1 MTEWLIFLGSAAAA
15 GAIHRVVL
23 VYTMT
28 TPEALIYPGRAHSL
42 AGESGG
48 GKTWVA
54 LHTCAEAIQ
63 DGHHIIYIDLE
74 DHPDSIVGRLK
85 ALGVD
90 GADILDRFH
99 YIQPAGPFDVLVG
112 DRLDWLIRRDNI
124 ALVVIDSI
132 GELLSL
138 QGCKPNDDDDVAR
151 VYRQIVRRITA
162 LGPAVIL
169 IDHVPKSSDRNP
181 LYGIGSQRKRAA
193 IDGAAYMVETVTP
206 FAAGKDGALK
216 LVTAKDRAGNYPI
229 GQTAAHVEIGAQP
242 DGQRLNITVRA
253 PQTNGASGQRQT
265 VNMARISTYLL
276 TQPDRQ
282 ANLSAIRKG
291 SGVKTEHVNKVLADM
306 LTEGWIIDYETGLG
320 KPHLF
325 RLAHPFDD
333 MLPPPN
339 QGAEGIQGV

>member
-1 MTEWLIFLGSAAAA
+1 
-15 GAIHRVVL
+15 
-23 VYTMT
+23 MT
-28 TPEALIYPGRAHSL
+28 TPAALIYPGRAHFL

-54 LHTCAEAIQ
+54 LHTCAEAIR
-63 DGHHIIYIDLE
+63 DGHHVIYIDLE

-85 ALGVD
+85 ALAVD
-90 GADILDRFH
+90 GPDILERFH
-99 YIQPAGPFDVLVG
+99 YIQPAQPFTPEVG
-112 DRLDWLIRRDNI
+112 DRLDYLIRRDDI

-193 IDGAAYMVETVTP
+193 IDGSAFMVETVTP
-206 FAAGKDGALK
+206 FAAGKDGTLK
-216 LVTAKDRAGNYPI
+216 LVTAKDRAGNFAI
-229 GQTAAHVEIGAQP
+229 GQTAATVEIGSQP
-242 DGQRLNITVRA
+242 DGQRLDITVRA
-253 PQTNGASGQRQT
+253 PQTDGASGQRQT
-265 VNMARISTYLL
+265 VNMARISDYLM
-276 TQPDRQ
+276 TQPERQ
-282 ANLSAIRKG
+282 ANTSAIRKG
-291 SGVKTEHVNKVLADM
+291 AGVKTEHVNKCLSDM

-320 KPHLF
+320 KAHLF
-325 RLAHPFDD
+325 RLVHPFSDL
-333 MLPPPN
+333 LPPPN
-339 QGAEGIQGV
+339 QDTEQ